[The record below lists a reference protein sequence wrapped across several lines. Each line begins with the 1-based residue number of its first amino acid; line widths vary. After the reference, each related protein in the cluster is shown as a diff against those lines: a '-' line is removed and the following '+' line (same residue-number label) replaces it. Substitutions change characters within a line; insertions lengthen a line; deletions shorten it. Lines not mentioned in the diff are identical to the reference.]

1 MTSALKQG
9 YFKEVGLD
17 IEILYTEGGA
27 STLTPVIAG
36 SIDIAMTNGTLGVI
50 AAYAKGMPVKI
61 ISAEATGAPD
71 AFWYARPE
79 SGIKSLADT
88 NGKTVAFSSPG
99 SSTNLILLQLVN
111 QAKVSPKLVATGGA
125 PGTLTQVMSGQIDVG
140 WSVPPFVLQQLADG
154 KLAIIARG
162 SDVAALAQQT
172 IRVNVANANAL
183 KEKRDAFVRYIKALS
198 RAIDWAY
205 SGAGRDRQLRRDRQG
220 AARAGA
226 AHARRILSEGVA
238 AARRGE
244 GARRHAEAG
253 AGVQVHHVAAERGGR
268 AGPAR
273 HSASAGEEIAAD
285 ETASAIAA
293 AGITAIMLAGA
304 VAAEWPSKPVRMVV
318 PFAAGGAAD
327 TFGRLYAEA
336 LSRGLRQAVLRR
348 EPRRRRRARRQPR
361 RSARA
366 EPDGYDPDGV
376 GHPDPRAGAGH
387 EQERRLRCH
396 ARLQPHRLFRRHA
409 EYAGGASLARCAH
422 VPGVPG
428 IGAQRQRASSMSR
441 PASAPWAIGSPNIW
455 RRRRRSSSRT
465 WPTRAARRR
474 CSTCSPA
481 M

>member
-1 MTSALKQG
+1 MRKTLALLVGMISLAAAETAAAETLKVAVAQRGFWNSTFVDVALKQG

-140 WSVPPFVLQQLADG
+140 WSVPPFVLQQLVDG

-183 KEKRDAFVRYIKALS
+183 KQKRDAFVRYIKALS

-205 SGAGRDRQLRRDRQG
+205 SAPDAIDNY
-220 AARAGA
+220 A
-226 AHARRILSEGVA
+226 
-238 AARRGE
+238 
-244 GARRHAEAG
+244 
-253 AGVQVHHVAAERGGR
+253 
-268 AGPAR
+268 
-273 HSASAGEEIAAD
+273 EIAK
-285 ETASAIAA
+285 
-293 AGITAIMLAGA
+293 
-304 VAAEWPSKPVRMVV
+304 V
-318 PFAAGGAAD
+318 
-327 TFGRLYAEA
+327 
-336 LSRGLRQAVLRR
+336 
-348 EPRRRRRARRQPR
+348 
-361 RSARA
+361 
-366 EPDGYDPDGV
+366 
-376 GHPDPRAGAGH
+376 PRA
-387 EQERRLRCH
+387 L
-396 ARLQPHRLFRRHA
+396 
-409 EYAGGASLARCAH
+409 
-422 VPGVPG
+422 
-428 IGAQRQRASSMSR
+428 AQRTRDDFYPRESLQLAEVKGLDVTLKQ
-441 PASAPWAIGSPNIW
+441 ALEFKYITSPLSVADAQGLLDILHQ
-455 RRRRRSSSRT
+455 
-465 WPTRAARRR
+465 PEKK
-474 CSTCSPA
+474 
-481 M
+481 